1 MSENKKYYWLKLH
14 DNFFD
19 DDTIQYIEE
28 QENGKEYVLFYLK
41 LALKSISREGYLIRY
56 VGERVIPY
64 DVKALAKLTNTPTD
78 TVKAAMTTFIEFGLV
93 THLETGELY
102 LNQINEMIGT
112 ETQAAKRM
120 REKRA
125 RDNQKKLGTAA
136 SEDNERNN
144 VTEDRNNV
152 QDSYSDVQK
161 SYTDIEIEKDIDKEL
176 EKETDKEK
184 DQSVSQSPFSY
195 TWQDFFKANGFGVLS
210 PYIQESFFM
219 WLDDFKMIGST
230 EKDFDLIVIEALKIG
245 VTKNSKTWNFVEG
258 VLKNWVNQGLST
270 IESVEANEVARE
282 AKRKQTSGFYGNK
295 PIRTETMP
303 DWADEENK
311 GEEIDEVKQA
321 EFAERLERIRNR
333 GKTKQEG

>member
-41 LALKSISREGYLIRY
+41 LALKSLNREGYLIRY

-64 DVKALAKLTNTPTD
+64 DVKALAKLTNTPLD
-78 TVKAAMTTFIEFGLV
+78 TVKLAMQTFIEFGLV
-93 THLETGELY
+93 AHLDTGELY

-112 ETQAAKRM
+112 ETQAAKRKREQRA
-120 REKRA
+120 REKVQNLDA
-125 RDNQKKLGTAA
+125 PTDEENKRDNVTQERDIVQK
-136 SEDNERNN
+136 SH
-144 VTEDRNNV
+144 
-152 QDSYSDVQK
+152 SDVQK
-161 SYTDIEIEKDIDKEL
+161 SHTEIDIETEKDIES

-184 DQSVSQSPFSY
+184 EQPVGQSSFTF

-230 EKDFDLIVIEALKIG
+230 EKDFDLIVIEALKVS
-245 VTKNSKTWNFVEG
+245 VTKNSKTWKFVEG
-258 VLKNWVNQGLST
+258 ILKNWVNQGLST

-282 AKRKQTSGFYGNK
+282 AKQKQTIGFYGNK
-295 PIRTETMP
+295 PVRTETMP
-303 DWADEENK
+303 AWADEENT

-333 GKTKQEG
+333 STTKQEG